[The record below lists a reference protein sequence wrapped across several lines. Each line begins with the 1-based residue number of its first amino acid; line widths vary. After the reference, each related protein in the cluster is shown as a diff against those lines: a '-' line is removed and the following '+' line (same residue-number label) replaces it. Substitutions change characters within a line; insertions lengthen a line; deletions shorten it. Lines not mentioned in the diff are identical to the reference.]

1 MLRLLLILSTIAL
14 SACEPLALSVIGA
27 GAGTALRYNLESV
40 TYRTFTAPAEQ
51 VKSASLSAFERM
63 GITVASYGRFD
74 GGELIYARTD
84 NRDIEMEI
92 EAISPRATRVR
103 IAAKNGSSF
112 FYDTATAA
120 EIVAQTQRVLD
131 LAAAKQPTGA
141 KQVSIY

>member
-1 MLRLLLILSTIAL
+1 MVRLLLILSSIAL

-27 GAGTALRYNLESV
+27 GAGTALRYNFDSV
-40 TYRTFTAPAEQ
+40 TYRTFTAPAEH

-103 IAAKNGSSF
+103 IAAKNGGF

-131 LAAAKQPTGA
+131 LAAAKQPAGT
-141 KQVSIY
+141 KQVSVH

>member
-1 MLRLLLILSTIAL
+1 MLRLVLLSSCIAL
-14 SACEPLALSVIGA
+14 SGCEPLALSVIGA
-27 GAGTALRYNLESV
+27 GAGTALRYNLDSV
-40 TYRTFTAPAEQ
+40 TYRTFTAPADQ
-51 VKSASLSAFERM
+51 VKAATLGAFERM
-63 GITVASYGRFD
+63 GITVASYGRFE

-103 IAAKNGSSF
+103 IAAKNGSF

-131 LAAAKQPTGA
+131 LAVAKRPAGT
-141 KQVSIY
+141 KQVSVH

>member
-1 MLRLLLILSTIAL
+1 MLRLLLILSSVAL

-63 GITVASYGRFD
+63 GITVASYGR
-74 GGELIYARTD
+74 
-84 NRDIEMEI
+84 
-92 EAISPRATRVR
+92 VR
-103 IAAKNGSSF
+103 IAAKNASSF

>member
-1 MLRLLLILSTIAL
+1 
-14 SACEPLALSVIGA
+14 
-27 GAGTALRYNLESV
+27 
-40 TYRTFTAPAEQ
+40 
-51 VKSASLSAFERM
+51 M

-103 IAAKNGSSF
+103 IAAKNGNSF

-131 LAAAKQPTGA
+131 LTATKQPSAA